1 MFFLIAHAL
10 ILPKDLGPIPDWFL
24 SSSVV
29 KEFIHSILK
38 VYGLWK
44 LVKLNA
50 SFLHKFLLMGF
61 AGRLK
66 TIFFPMKKLKQE
78 SHERWKNNIFQKSK
92 TDTRYSSISSCNI
105 LCPMIKSI
113 ICKIQTSQRRN
124 LWMLC
129 WRTKFKIRICER
141 KLRKNKKSGAPSLD
155 RTRYSVLNW
164 SSMKNMPTITPHRSD
179 FFIMQ

>member
-10 ILPKDLGPIPDWFL
+10 ILPKDLCPIPDWFL
-24 SSSVV
+24 LHN
-29 KEFIHSILK
+29 KEFIYSILK

-50 SFLHKFLLMGF
+50 SFLHKFILMGF

-66 TIFFPMKKLKQE
+66 TIFFSYEKIEKE

-141 KLRKNKKSGAPSLD
+141 KLRKNKKFGAPSLD
-155 RTRYSVLNW
+155 HTRYSVLTDLTW
-164 SSMKNMPTITPHRSD
+164 KTCQPLHHIEVTY
-179 FFIMQ
+179 F